1 MPSVAELVEEPAL
14 RRLTRPDA
22 FEEGAR
28 WAEAGVVRIVDVGP
42 HAVTA
47 EVRDA
52 DPCHVE
58 LRAADGELEWT
69 CSCGA
74 DAGGNLCSHGVA
86 AAVVAGRAMGPPQDG
101 R

>member
-1 MPSVAELVEEPAL
+1 MPSVVELVEEPAL

-28 WAEAGVVRIVDVGP
+28 WAEAGAVRIVDAGP
-42 HAVTA
+42 LAVIA

-52 DPCHVE
+52 DPCQVE
-58 LRAADGELEWT
+58 LRAADGELDWT

-74 DAGGNLCSHGVA
+74 DGDGNLCSHGVA
-86 AAVVAGRAMGPPQDG
+86 AAVVAGRDAPPA
-101 R
+101 

>member
-14 RRLTRPDA
+14 RRLARPDS

-28 WAEAGVVRIVDVGP
+28 WAEAGVVRIVDAGP

-52 DPCHVE
+52 DPCQVE
-58 LRAADGELEWT
+58 LRTADGELEWT

-74 DAGGNLCSHGVA
+74 DADGNLCSHGVA
-86 AAVVAGRAMGPPQDG
+86 AAVVAGREMGPRQHG
-101 R
+101 G

>member
-1 MPSVAELVEEPAL
+1 MSSVAELVEEPAL
-14 RRLTRPDA
+14 RRLARPDS

-28 WAEAGVVRIVDVGP
+28 WAEAGVVRIVDAEP

-52 DPCHVE
+52 DPCQVE
-58 LRAADGELEWT
+58 LRTAHGELEWT

-74 DAGGNLCSHGVA
+74 DADGNLCSHGVA
-86 AAVVAGRAMGPPQDG
+86 AAVVAGREMGPPPEG
-101 R
+101 G

>member
-1 MPSVAELVEEPAL
+1 MPSVAELLEEPAL

-28 WAEAGVVRIVDVGP
+28 WADAGMVRIVDAGP
-42 HAVTA
+42 RRVTA

-52 DPCHVE
+52 DSCQVE
-58 LRAADGELEWT
+58 LRAADGELDWS

-74 DAGGNLCSHGVA
+74 DTDGNLCSHGVA
-86 AAVVAGRAMGPPQDG
+86 AAVVAGRDATDS
-101 R
+101 

>member
-1 MPSVAELVEEPAL
+1 MVAPLVAELVEEPAL

-28 WAEAGVVRIVDVGP
+28 WADAGLVRIVDAGS

-47 EVRDA
+47 EVSDG
-52 DPCHVE
+52 DPCRVE
-58 LRAADGELEWT
+58 LRATGGELEWT

-74 DAGGNLCSHGVA
+74 DAAGNLCSHGVA
-86 AAVVAGRAMGPPQDG
+86 AAVVAGRQAPTQ